1 MDIFKFLIVVVI
13 IIITNFYV
21 DGRRFFS
28 RDRCFKNENYPRHK
42 VQVTCHHMV
51 SENDESELSG
61 LFVNPFILSSS
72 S

>member
-1 MDIFKFLIVVVI
+1 MFQ
-13 IIITNFYV
+13 
-21 DGRRFFS
+21 
-28 RDRCFKNENYPRHK
+28 ENYPQRHK